1 MIYLNKIKRLFFFT
15 VSNIF
20 FFKNVFKYCT
30 FDKSFN
36 LKQLIIIILFI
47 TACSISE
54 KKQNDIT
61 TEQIPTSIN
70 SFLENKPE
78 IISLDSTYNSET
90 EIWTQMINFTE
101 KFSDLIENE
110 INHKSK
116 IKSLSVEF
124 KKIKKETIPEKY
136 KISPIIGRIRVVNTY
151 LQKIDS
157 YLLKQETV
165 KEYQMDLKNL
175 VESYNGLIFQINQ
188 RSKEISN

>member
-1 MIYLNKIKRLFFFT
+1 M
-15 VSNIF
+15 
-20 FFKNVFKYCT
+20 
-30 FDKSFN
+30 
-36 LKQLIIIILFI
+36 KQLIIIILFI
-47 TACSISE
+47 TACSSSE